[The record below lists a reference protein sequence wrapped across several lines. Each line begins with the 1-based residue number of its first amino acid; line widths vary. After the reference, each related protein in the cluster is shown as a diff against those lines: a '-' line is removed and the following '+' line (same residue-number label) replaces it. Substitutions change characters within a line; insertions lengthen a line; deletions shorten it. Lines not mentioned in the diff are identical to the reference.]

1 MENECHYLSSRGL
14 LKSCDHHTRQ
24 IVSGLAELDADLL
37 KSVKEGDSVF
47 ITLNALQDFCKI
59 FLPTLQTKIVLV
71 SGDSDKYISDIPYLT
86 GYISEYNITCYQSI
100 LDSPFIVKWFVTN
113 CMFSHPKIVHLPYGL
128 DYHTLAEQDIYPWGK
143 KASPNQQ
150 ETELLEIVRLSKH
163 FTQRRR
169 PIYSNFHFNY
179 QRGDRQEA
187 MDGIPSELIYY
198 EPGQL
203 TRGAS
208 FRNQSEFIFIASPWG
223 NGPDCIRTWE
233 GLILGCIPI
242 VKRSPMC
249 SVYDDLPVLIVDKW
263 SDVTEQL
270 LLETFQR
277 FSTMTFMYEKLTLAY
292 WVKRIKDVGRI

>member
-37 KSVKEGDSVF
+37 KSVKEGDSVY
-47 ITLNALQDFCKI
+47 ITLEALHGFCET
-59 FLPTLQTKIVLV
+59 FLPTLQTRIVLV
-71 SGDSDKYISDIPYLT
+71 TGDTDKYISDKAYL
-86 GYISEYNITCYQSI
+86 GNYFSDYNITWYQPI
-100 LDSPFIVKWFVTN
+100 LDNPFIVKWFVTN
-113 CMFSHPKIVHLPYGL
+113 CMLEHPKIVHLPYGL
-128 DYHTLAEQDIYPWGK
+128 DYHTLAERDIYPWGK
-143 KASPNQQ
+143 KASPVQQ
-150 ETELLEIVRLSKH
+150 ETELLEVVHSAAH
-163 FTQRRR
+163 FTNRRK

-179 QRGDRQEA
+179 QRGDRREA
-187 MDGIPSELIYY
+187 MDEIPSDLIYY

-203 TRGAS
+203 TRNDS
-208 FRNQSEFIFIASPWG
+208 FRNQSEFVFIASPWG

-249 SVYDDLPVLIVDKW
+249 AVFDDLPVLIVDKW

-270 LLETFQR
+270 LLETIR
-277 FSTMTFMYEKLTLAY
+277 RLSTMSFMYEKLTLEY
-292 WVKRIKDVGRI
+292 WVKRIKDAGRI

>member
-37 KSVKEGDSVF
+37 KSVKEGDSVY
-47 ITLNALQDFCKI
+47 ITLEALRQFCDT
-59 FLPTLQTKIVLV
+59 FLPTLQTRIVLV
-71 SGDSDKYISDIPYLT
+71 TGDSDKYISDKPYL
-86 GYISEYNITCYQSI
+86 GNYYSEYNITWYQPI
-100 LDSPFIVKWFVTN
+100 LESPFIVKWFVTN
-113 CMFSHPKIVHLPYGL
+113 CMLEHPKIVHLPYGL

-143 KASPNQQ
+143 KASPIQQ
-150 ETELLEIVRLSKH
+150 ETELLEIVNSATH
-163 FTQRRR
+163 FKNRRK

-179 QRGDRQEA
+179 QRGDRREA

-203 TRGAS
+203 TRNAS

-249 SVYDDLPVLIVDKW
+249 AVFDDLPVLIVDKW
-263 SDVTEQL
+263 SDITEQL
-270 LLETFQR
+270 LLETIQR
-277 FSTMTFMYEKLTLAY
+277 FSTMTFMYEKLTLEY
-292 WVKRIKDVGRI
+292 WIKRIKDAGRI